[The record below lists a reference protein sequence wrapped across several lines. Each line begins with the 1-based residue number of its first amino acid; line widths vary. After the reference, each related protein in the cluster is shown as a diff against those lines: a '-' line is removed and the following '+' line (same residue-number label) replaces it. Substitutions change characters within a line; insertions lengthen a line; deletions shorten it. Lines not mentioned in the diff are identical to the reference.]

1 MWVPVN
7 CSTIFSTARYLGWKK
22 KRKKQPPAP
31 HPDTFLVQLQVCLMI
46 LWLAPK
52 LLQDEETQTPVPNS
66 PLRNI
71 ASEPPSSPDSLFT
84 SSPPKLSSTGQ
95 GSYIH
100 PPIMGNSIHSH
111 FPTISFIKENPK
123 HTEKVERTNTLY
135 SLKYQSLKI
144 QQWTF
149 LPYLLCIFWGRGDH
163 MGLDYTFLEIIQLYI
178 SATVS

>member
-71 ASEPPSSPDSLFT
+71 ASEPPSPPDSLFT

-111 FPTISFIKENPK
+111 FPTRWIMGLAAKVVNMSFIPGAHLVREEN
-123 HTEKVERTNTLY
+123 
-135 SLKYQSLKI
+135 Q
-144 QQWTF
+144 
-149 LPYLLCIFWGRGDH
+149 LP
-163 MGLDYTFLEIIQLYI
+163 
-178 SATVS
+178 